1 MALRTKMLGIRKKS
15 FDHTHEAIQWAEKIF
30 TGDRE
35 NTEELARF
43 RLLVRDIK
51 SYEGSMTTITVIFD
65 TDGAIHHVEVFGR
78 MPRRAWST
86 VCAG

>member
-15 FDHTHEAIQWAEKIF
+15 FDHTHEAVQWAETIF
-30 TGDRE
+30 TEGSEDA
-35 NTEELARF
+35 EELARF

-78 MPRRAWST
+78 MSWRAWST
-86 VCAG
+86 ACAG